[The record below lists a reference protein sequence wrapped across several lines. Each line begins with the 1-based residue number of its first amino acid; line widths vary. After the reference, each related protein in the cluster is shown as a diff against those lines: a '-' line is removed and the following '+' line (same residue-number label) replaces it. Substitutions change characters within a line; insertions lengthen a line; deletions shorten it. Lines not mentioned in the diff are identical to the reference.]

1 MSLVSPHYAP
11 EGKHL
16 VAAALPGVIEGDLE
30 AIARKQL
37 RSWWG
42 AQVDSWTHLRTYK
55 IPHGQPGQDAPFSP
69 KENVSLGDGLYV
81 CGDHRDT
88 ASIQGAMYSGRRC
101 AELVAEQVRLSA

>member
-1 MSLVSPHYAP
+1 VSPHYAP
-11 EGKHL
+11 AGKHL
-16 VAAALPGVIEGDLE
+16 IAAALPGVIEGDLE

-42 AQVDSWTHLRTYK
+42 AQVDEWTHLRTYK

-101 AELVAEQVRLSA
+101 AEMVAEQVRLSV